1 MVENEAVSV
10 AEEIVNVE
18 EVNNNATDSVDDTR
32 HNPNDEH
39 QKIVE
44 QLNVTMLERKTS
56 DCIMFKKVDK
66 KTSKVQTDRVN
77 DESKYFKSK
86 NITKTNDLIE
96 AASAWVA
103 EQIRLKK
110 SDYREKANLDGNAE
124 LKKMQRN

>member
-1 MVENEAVSV
+1 MKNK
-10 AEEIVNVE
+10 
-18 EVNNNATDSVDDTR
+18 DG
-32 HNPNDEH
+32 
-39 QKIVE
+39 
-44 QLNVTMLERKTS
+44 
-56 DCIMFKKVDK
+56 IMFKKVDK
-66 KTSKVQTDRVN
+66 KTSKVQRDRVN